1 MSEIAI
7 TKENYQSEVLESTVP
22 VLLDFWATW
31 CGPCRLIA
39 PAVAEIAAERT
50 DIKVCKIDVD
60 AQPDLTADFRIF
72 SIPTLVVME
81 NGTPVEIGSYDE
93 LMEKKGKFYELK
105 SLSDMNVEE
114 ME

>member
-72 SIPTLVVME
+72 SIPTLVVMQ
-81 NGTPVEIGSYDE
+81 D
-93 LMEKKGKFYELK
+93 GKETARAVGMRSK
-105 SLSDMNVEE
+105 AQILSMLP
-114 ME
+114 

>member
-81 NGTPVEIGSYDE
+81 NGKAVQTAVGYRPKDDI
-93 LMEKKGKFYELK
+93 LK
-105 SLSDMNVEE
+105 LLK
-114 ME
+114 